1 MGPILF
7 ALLPLL
13 DIFQTIGDLDLV
25 IKIMAMSYMILWLY
39 AQLRES
45 MLLFGLGTML
55 AGYFL
60 FINPLPT
67 IIIVIIFVA
76 FVSLGMHLQMLFQ
89 FGLFPLLRFFG
100 IELEHPEVAEQQK
113 MQSIEQKVR
122 RGEVIGNV
130 GSTGGAPVCMLQYEL
145 VRMDGGWMRVA
156 LDAVRDRG
164 LPDEGFP
171 RYARERVDPL
181 RVLRLD
187 GKRAPLQPQPPPVDA
202 PRLDES

>member
-25 IKIMAMSYMILWLY
+25 IKIMAMSYMILRLY

-122 RGEVIGNV
+122 RGEDL
-130 GSTGGAPVCMLQYEL
+130 TREEEEFM
-145 VRMDGGWMRVA
+145 
-156 LDAVRDRG
+156 
-164 LPDEGFP
+164 
-171 RYARERVDPL
+171 ERVQ
-181 RVLRLD
+181 
-187 GKRAPLQPQPPPVDA
+187 KRETKYQQ
-202 PRLDES
+202 RMGQMMQRYGH